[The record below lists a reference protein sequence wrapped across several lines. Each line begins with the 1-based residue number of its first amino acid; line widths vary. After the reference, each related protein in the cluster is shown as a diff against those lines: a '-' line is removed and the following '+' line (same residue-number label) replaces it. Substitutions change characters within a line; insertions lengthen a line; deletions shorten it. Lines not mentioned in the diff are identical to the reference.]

1 MKELFIYNKKP
12 MIKLKEI
19 TNLATLVSLQLGLLN
34 TLPLEGKSE
43 IFVNEIENNFYG
55 FIFFK
60 KFYMFYQN

>member
-1 MKELFIYNKKP
+1 